1 MSGLESLDDGA
12 DTNTE
17 AQTLMQM
24 MKTMMESHSSLE
36 KQVAE
41 LMQKQHSRSR
51 LPTPNDLDESFNLK
65 DIHLSEDTF
74 ARTPSVRRSS
84 LLLNDPRLKKEN
96 QAQRAHSH

>member
-24 MKTMMESHSSLE
+24 MKRMMESHSSLE

-41 LMQKQHSRSR
+41 LMQKQQSRSR
-51 LPTPNDLDESFNLK
+51 LPTPNDLEESFSYRN
-65 DIHLSEDTF
+65 IYG
-74 ARTPSVRRSS
+74 R
-84 LLLNDPRLKKEN
+84 
-96 QAQRAHSH
+96 